1 MHEYIRELHYIVAIG
16 NISSILENGILCYE
30 LASNMAHTSVALE
43 EVQERRAKKRIPGGQ
58 LLHRYVNLYLNA
70 RNPMLFR
77 LMKNVSE
84 DLCILRIDK
93 GVIEHLGV
101 VLTDRNASSDY
112 VTFYTLS
119 ESVGKLDVDR
129 IYARYWKHDD
139 QIEEWEHKSIICAE
153 VLVPHSVTAKHIIG
167 AYVTSEHS
175 RESLLRAGFDR
186 EILVSPDMFFN
197 MQIQTKER

>member
-1 MHEYIRELHYIVAIG
+1 MHEYIQELHYIVTIT
-16 NISSILENGILCYE
+16 NVPSILENGILCYE
-30 LASNMAHTSVALE
+30 IASNVAHTSVALG
-43 EVQERRAKKRIPGGQ
+43 EVQERRAKKRIPGG
-58 LLHRYVNLYLNA
+58 LPLHRYVNLYLNA

-77 LMKNVSE
+77 LMKNVLE
-84 DLCILRIDK
+84 DLCILRIDRD
-93 GVIEHLGV
+93 VIEHPGV

-153 VLVPHSVTAKHIIG
+153 VLVPHTVTGKHIVG
-167 AYVTSEHS
+167 AYVTGEHS
-175 RESLLRAGFDR
+175 KESLLRAGFDR
-186 EILVSPDMFFN
+186 EILVNPDMFFN
-197 MQIQTKER
+197 MQIRTRER